1 MVFPGLS
8 LCMIFTFG
16 IGLVFGFSKY
26 KIKSC
31 GYAGVAVAHG
41 KRNRFVQLI
50 LFARDQGI

>member
-41 KRNRFVQLI
+41 KRNRSVQLI